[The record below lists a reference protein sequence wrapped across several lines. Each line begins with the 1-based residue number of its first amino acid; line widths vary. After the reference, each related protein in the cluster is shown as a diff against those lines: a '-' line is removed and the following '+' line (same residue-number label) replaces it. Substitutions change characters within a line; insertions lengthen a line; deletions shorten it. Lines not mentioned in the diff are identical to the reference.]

1 MTRLEFRIPETIRL
15 AWVSDDARSL
25 RQPMIRKI
33 ARAWAEVEWRSVSA
47 HLRRC
52 ALCLVSSTDFVT
64 LAAQAAG
71 CGLKAMPLRVEE
83 TRSFPGPTTM
93 MLHVVIAKK
102 RDAKEFK
109 SAWIGGNSEA
119 MGDLLGYPP
128 CCRQFF
134 QRIFVEQR
142 LADPVWAIAQASRL
156 SRRDDD
162 SIILSG
168 PPLLNLLL
176 RSLGL
181 RAIPHFPCSMDCL
194 DSVALAN
201 RFMDLGK
208 SLGYADEIQ
217 LLKEMLSWP
226 AEWSALHGIAE
237 IRTPIVKISTSTD
250 ATAEKLIIRWIGDGY
265 PPDGAQGL
273 AFPFKPLRLE
283 SPDIDLESL
292 TVVRPQS

>member
-1 MTRLEFRIPETIRL
+1 MTRLDFRLPETIRL
-15 AWVSDDARSL
+15 AWVSDDVRSL
-25 RQPMIRKI
+25 RQPMMRKI

-52 ALCLVSSTDFVT
+52 ALCLVSSADFVN
-64 LAAQAAG
+64 LAAQAAS

-83 TRSFPGPTTM
+83 TRSIPGPATM
-93 MLHVVIAKK
+93 MLHVVIVKK
-102 RDAKEFK
+102 RDAREFK

-134 QRIFVEQR
+134 QRIFVEQHFT
-142 LADPVWAIAQASRL
+142 DPVWAIAQASRL
-156 SRRDDD
+156 SRREDG
-162 SIILSG
+162 SIVLSG

-176 RSLGL
+176 RSIGL
-181 RAIPHFPCSMDCL
+181 RAIPHFPCSMDCT
-194 DSVALAN
+194 DSLALAE

-208 SLGYADEIQ
+208 SLGYSDEIQ
-217 LLKEMLSWP
+217 GLNEMLSWP

-250 ATAEKLIIRWIGDGY
+250 ATAEKFTIRWIGDGY
-265 PPDGAQGL
+265 PPDGARGL

-283 SPDIDLESL
+283 DSDIALESL
-292 TVVRPQS
+292 TVARPEP